1 MFTSE
6 LKSPRLHIKICEN
19 PNPAVRTRNDEVVS
33 CSDAADSSKP
43 FPLKRAFPKQPNASE
58 QKLSP
63 FPQVLGVRTPSAK
76 PDRPKPALA

>member
-19 PNPAVRTRNDEVVS
+19 SNPAVRTRNDEVVS

-43 FPLKRAFPKQPNASE
+43 FHLESAFPKRQNASE
-58 QKLSP
+58 KKLNP
-63 FPQVLGVRTPSAK
+63 FLQVLSVRTPSAK
-76 PDRPKPALA
+76 PDRPKPAGT